1 MFLKFGDLHLMN
13 SNNNLLGVM
22 IRRLEKNNLLQKNCW
37 VAQTKETNK
46 HKQILNVKLWIF
58 LFMGGRFFYLNI

>member
-22 IRRLEKNNLLQKNCW
+22 ICRLEKNNLLQKNCL
-37 VAQTKETNK
+37 VAQIEETNK
-46 HKQILNVKLWIF
+46 HKQILNVKL
-58 LFMGGRFFYLNI
+58 